1 MSEWISFLRLGIG
14 LFIAVGA
21 AASPG
26 AELGEGLKAALEQAG
41 WRVTEG
47 PDGSLD
53 LRPPPGETPEQP
65 RAAEVGAVGE
75 GPTSGE
81 GAGWARLTEH
91 GWRVERSAD
100 GSTLLY
106 PPEPAARPS
115 PPETEAETPDKP
127 TPISLPSERLDD
139 HLRARGWHVERSP
152 DGSLLLHPQRTEA
165 VATQRQTPEPCA
177 GELPAVVRDARVRLP
192 IASWDQAR
200 AVAES
205 WLESVESPGSLVG
218 KIRQIGRVYLVSI
231 VERRSPHRLRHQIAI
246 DSESGRVIV
255 LN

>member
-1 MSEWISFLRLGIG
+1 MSEWTSFLRLGIG

-21 AASPG
+21 AVSPG
-26 AELGEGLKAALEQAG
+26 AELGEGLRSTLEQAG

-47 PDGSLD
+47 PDGRLD
-53 LRPPPGETPEQP
+53 LRPPGEPPGQP
-65 RAAEVGAVGE
+65 QAAEVGAVGE
-75 GPTSGE
+75 GPASGE

-106 PPEPAARPS
+106 PPEPAAQPS
-115 PPETEAETPDKP
+115 PPETEVEAPDEP
-127 TPISLPSERLDD
+127 APISSPSERLDD
-139 HLRARGWHVERSP
+139 HLRARGWRVERSP

-165 VATQRQTPEPCA
+165 AAPERQTPEPCA
-177 GELPAVVRDARVRLP
+177 GKLPAVVRDAGVGLP

-205 WLESVESPGSLVG
+205 WLDSVESPGSVVG
-218 KIRQIGRVYLVSI
+218 KIRQIGRIYLVSI
-231 VERRSPHRLRHQIAI
+231 VEGRPPHRLRHQIAI
-246 DSESGRVIV
+246 DSESGRVLV